1 MAIGIWGKP
10 AQLDIQPYDKEFML
24 RAADAVQ
31 KRADIQETEL
41 SNLSGIASTIQGGY
55 ATQERAKAYRDK
67 IQNQVNS
74 LYEEM
79 QKSGNLS
86 GGAYKIK
93 QIANQIKSDPEYLT
107 IKQDEA
113 AKEYAA
119 TLRLDPGFKN
129 HVQDFYNPNSGWTQ
143 RQGNFDPSWYQS
155 VAPGKT
161 EEFKPYFDRIK
172 ATITKEYA
180 DQGIPVSSYVDSKG
194 LTHIKNAY
202 TGEIVKTITP
212 DKVYGMFK
220 NLAEKDPSFQGL
232 QTFNYDQAR
241 FNQEAKIAGYD
252 QTWQSTNPSARMAEI
267 ATANYLGYQQDREET
282 SPIYKDEIT
291 GIADQ
296 TGSASGTKGTK
307 PEDLYPNPATDAL
320 QQLNNTGEADV
331 KDIDA
336 LAYMVGGSQPNKE
349 KGTFNLN
356 LTGKK
361 AFFSVTDPTKSPE
374 ESKQNSDLIN
384 IGGAYKALKDKTLKS
399 WKNISN
405 AASERAKKEYP
416 GYVISYDYETS
427 DEGPNAPLSLTI
439 NKREGTGAN
448 AHLKTIKTISSKELE
463 NYAFEGTS
471 EYKDLLK
478 LASEKGIDIT
488 KPEFYKQV
496 ETIASDPKSQLMAD
510 LSTGVQS
517 LKGTVNFRPLSSG
530 TLYAGNTGE
539 PILSGTAEV
548 TQQQLINMLSPNDTD
563 KGNKRIQQAMEAGL
577 VVLTEPAS
585 DKKPA
590 KYEISINTPVKLD
603 VEGSTQAYFGNSA
616 APEHVRKQATAQ
628 QQEASRIVQEETE
641 KNLAYQSLKPV
652 VEKDLQKLNDH
663 VDLNLTI
670 LSKYDKSTADFLQK
684 EYQETIKMVSSAP
697 DLATERKAY
706 AYLYKILS
714 RMREALVLHKEQP
727 IELGKRPGGSGT
739 LAPAYY
745 E

>member
-10 AQLDIQPYDKEFML
+10 AQLDIQPYDREFML

-31 KRADIQETEL
+31 KRADIQDTEL
-41 SNLSGIASTIQGGY
+41 SNLSGLASTIQGGY

-119 TLRLDPGFKN
+119 KLRLDPGFEN

-194 LTHIKNAY
+194 LTHVKNAY
-202 TGEIVKTITP
+202 TGEIIKTITP

-232 QTFNYDQAR
+232 QTFNYDQAK
-241 FNQEAKIAGYD
+241 FNQEAKVAGYD
-252 QTWQSTNPSARMAEI
+252 QTWQGTNPSARMAEI

-291 GIADQ
+291 GTAEPTDSNSKNN
-296 TGSASGTKGTK
+296 TTN
-307 PEDLYPNPATDAL
+307 PDELYPNPATDAL

-361 AFFSVTDPTKSPE
+361 AFFSVTDPYKSPE
-374 ESKQNSDLIN
+374 ETKQNSDMIN
-384 IGGAYKALKDKTLKS
+384 IGGAYKAMESKLPQISNKEIEEYYQKQAPKGSKITVDASTGTVLRVEDIGSGMFKSTKSIKVGTIDDAKKVLKADKLKS
-399 WKNISN
+399 L
-405 AASERAKKEYP
+405 P
-416 GYVISYDYETS
+416 
-427 DEGPNAPLSLTI
+427 
-439 NKREGTGAN
+439 
-448 AHLKTIKTISSKELE
+448 
-463 NYAFEGTS
+463 

-478 LASEKGIDIT
+478 LANEKGIDIT
-488 KPEFYKQV
+488 NPEFYKQV

-510 LSTGVQS
+510 LSIGVQS
-517 LKGTVNFRPLSSG
+517 LKGTINFRPLSSG

-539 PILSGTAEV
+539 PVLSGTAEV

-577 VVLTEPAS
+577 VVLTEAAS

-603 VEGSTQAYFGNSA
+603 VEGSTQAYFGNSS
-616 APEHVRKQATAQ
+616 APEHVRKQAKVQ
-628 QQEASRIVQEETE
+628 QDRASGIVQEETY
-641 KNLAYQSLKPV
+641 KNQAYQSLKPI
-652 VEKDLQKLNDH
+652 VEKDLQKLNDNIEMN
-663 VDLNLTI
+663 LNV
-670 LSKYDKSTADFLQK
+670 LSKYDNNTSQILQDKYQIAIKS
-684 EYQETIKMVSSAP
+684 ISSAP
-697 DLATERKAY
+697 DLATQRKAY
-706 AYLYKILS
+706 AYLAEILNAIRAS
-714 RMREALVLHKEQP
+714 LSQNKEQM
-727 IELGKRPGGSGT
+727 IELGKKPGGSGT

>member
-93 QIANQIKSDPEYLT
+93 QIANQIKSDPEYQT

-119 TLRLDPGFKN
+119 TLRLGPGFEN

-180 DQGIPVSSYVDSKG
+180 DQGIPVSAYVDSKG
-194 LTHIKNAY
+194 LTHVKNAY

-241 FNQEAKIAGYD
+241 FNQEAKVAGYD

-296 TGSASGTKGTK
+296 TDSTSNTNGIKK
-307 PEDLYPNPATDAL
+307 DELYPNPATDAL

-361 AFFSVTDPTKSPE
+361 AFFSVTDPSKSPE
-374 ESKQNSDLIN
+374 EARQNSDMIN
-384 IGGAYKALKDKTLKS
+384 IGGAYKAMESKLPQ
-399 WKNISN
+399 ISN
-405 AASERAKKEYP
+405 KEIEEYYQKQSPKGSKITVDASTGTVLRVEDVGSGMFKSTKSIKVGTIDDAKK
-416 GYVISYDYETS
+416 V
-427 DEGPNAPLSLTI
+427 
-439 NKREGTGAN
+439 
-448 AHLKTIKTISSKELE
+448 LKTEKLKGLP
-463 NYAFEGTS
+463 

-478 LASEKGIDIT
+478 LANEKGIDIT

-510 LSTGVQS
+510 LSIGVQS

-548 TQQQLINMLSPNDTD
+548 THQQLISMLSPNDTD
-563 KGNKRIQQAMEAGL
+563 KGNKRIQQAMDAGL

-628 QQEASRIVQEETE
+628 QQEASRIVQDEAT
-641 KNLAYQSLKPV
+641 KNTAYQSLKPV

-663 VDLNLTI
+663 VDINLTI
-670 LSKYDKSTADFLQK
+670 LSKYDKSTSDFIQK
-684 EYQETIKMVSSAP
+684 EYQETIKTISSAP